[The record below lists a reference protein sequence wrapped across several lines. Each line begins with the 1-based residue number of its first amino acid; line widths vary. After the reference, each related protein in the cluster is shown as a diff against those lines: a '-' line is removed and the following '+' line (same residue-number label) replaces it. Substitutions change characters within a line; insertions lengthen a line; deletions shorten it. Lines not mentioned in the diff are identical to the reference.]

1 MKNALPIIL
10 GAGVLFV
17 LATRKSGSS
26 QTRQEEDA
34 GEENTESTEENTES
48 TEDASASYIGTAR
61 PITPIDPAGGRSPSP
76 SGISVPRDPS
86 VNPEIPRPSGPI
98 RTRLV

>member
-17 LATRKSGSS
+17 LANRKSGSS
-26 QTRQEEDA
+26 QTRQEEEA
-34 GEENTESTEENTES
+34 GEENTEAADSES
-48 TEDASASYIGTAR
+48 PSYIGTAR

>member
-34 GEENTESTEENTES
+34 GEENTEA
-48 TEDASASYIGTAR
+48 TEDASASYVGTAR